1 MIRALAL
8 HSCSDSLGIAVY
20 EGGARASAAFPLG
33 RSLANGLFTAVESL
47 LPAAAWPQLSWLAV
61 ATGPGGFTGTRLT
74 VVMARTLAQQL
85 RVPLYGFG
93 SFALVARRRRAEL
106 AALGPHWIGQ
116 TLARRGVVAAH
127 YALPPGPAGAADQ
140 PGLMLELA
148 PPRLWGAAPPAPLWE
163 VVMDAEADALQ
174 LLELGQQAWQVGDPG
189 PWEQVLPC
197 YPTSPVP
204 ESPP

>member
-8 HSCSDSLGIAVY
+8 HSCSDSLGVAVCQ
-20 EGGARASAAFPLG
+20 GDARASAAFPLG

-47 LPAAAWPQLSWLAV
+47 LPAAVWPQLSWLAV

-85 RVPLYGFG
+85 NVPLYGFG

-116 TLARRGVVAAH
+116 TLARRGVVAGH
-127 YALPPGPAGAADQ
+127 YALPEGAGEQ
-140 PGLMLELA
+140 PGLMLELEA
-148 PPRLWGAAPPAPLWE
+148 PRLWSAAPPAPLWE
-163 VVMDAEADALQ
+163 VQMDAEADALQ
-174 LLELGQQAWQVGDPG
+174 LLDLGQQAWQAGEPG
-189 PWEQVLPC
+189 PWGQVLPC